1 MDQKLNNKMVNGNL
15 LCKDITES
23 EIKTESG
30 FTLTKE
36 TKFKTLQVLDS
47 SEEDIPVG
55 SEIVVPYHSGN
66 AYGDL
71 VIMNRKN
78 IIYIK

>member
-15 LCKDITES
+15 LCKDITEENYTGALGFS
-23 EIKTESG
+23 IKV
-30 FTLTKE
+30 E

-55 SEIVVPYHSGN
+55 AEIVVPYHSGN
-66 AYGDL
+66 AYEDL